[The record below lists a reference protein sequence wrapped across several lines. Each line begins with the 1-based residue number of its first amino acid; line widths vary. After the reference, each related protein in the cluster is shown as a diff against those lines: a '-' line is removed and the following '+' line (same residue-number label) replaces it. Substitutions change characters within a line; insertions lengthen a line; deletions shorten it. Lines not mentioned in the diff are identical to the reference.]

1 MRCHKL
7 YITKIQLVI
16 SPKETNV
23 VSCFPIMCN
32 WKILEVLWSLTL
44 KEMPQEFSLSLI
56 WNWIAPQERLGF
68 KLWCFHVT
76 KIQKKQEPIRFQ
88 WQTLIDLR
96 LLHFLRVQWQ
106 CDWKSKIKNQNF
118 FFWAILDLQKLFE
131 LSWNL
136 SVIVA
141 TQIISFCSL
150 DYCLEW
156 DLIWIEFEPPSIS
169 PHVMEHKKCGG
180 NKKVIRFSFVLFDTK
195 VCIWGFLNVILGNI
209 TQFFYRNILSYK
221 RGIVQISNKF
231 QYSRQNGT

>member
-76 KIQKKQEPIRFQ
+76 KIQKSKNQYVFSDRL
-88 WQTLIDLR
+88 WLIWDCYT
-96 LLHFLRVQWQ
+96 FWGFNDN

-180 NKKVIRFSFVLFDTK
+180 NEKGHSIFFCAVWYKGVYLGLFE
-195 VCIWGFLNVILGNI
+195 CHSWEYHAIFL
-209 TQFFYRNILSYK
+209 S
-221 RGIVQISNKF
+221 
-231 QYSRQNGT
+231 